1 MSTIDFIGIGAQK
14 SGTSWAYTCLY
25 EHPEVCIP
33 VKEIHF
39 FSRPRY
45 AQGTAWYE
53 AHFKKCKPGT
63 KCGEWSTSYLY
74 SEETPERI
82 HACYPNAKI
91 LAILRN
97 PVDRAYS
104 QYRNTIRSGEIPKSM
119 SFDEYSAQDDSL
131 WRQGL
136 YAEQLER
143 YFTYF
148 KKEQILIQVYED
160 IKKDP
165 VAFMRRIHTFLGID
179 PDFVSSMVHTEVNV
193 GRTPAIVGFDRVVHH
208 ISEFLRRNGF
218 DHFVHAIRKTGLTE
232 FLRKVNTVQ
241 NKKQPDKMPFD
252 VDSYKQ
258 RFVEDTT
265 RLSKILDRDMRKEW
279 NI

>member
-1 MSTIDFIGIGAQK
+1 MATIDFIGIGAQK

-45 AQGTAWYE
+45 SEGTAWYE
-53 AHFKKCKPGT
+53 NHFKHCAPGA
-63 KCGEWSTSYLY
+63 KRGEWSTSYLY
-74 SEETPERI
+74 SEEAPKRI
-82 HACYPNAKI
+82 HACYPDAKI

-104 QYRNTIRSGEIPKSM
+104 QYRNTVRSGEISKDM
-119 SFDEYSAQDDSL
+119 TFEEYSAKDEST
-131 WRQGL
+131 WKQGL

-143 YFTYF
+143 YFQYF
-148 KKEQILIQVYED
+148 KREQVLVMIYED

-165 VAFMRRIHTFLGID
+165 VAFMRRIHEFLNVE

-193 GRTPAIVGFDRVVHH
+193 GRTPKLVLIERVIHH
-208 ISEFLRRNGF
+208 VSEFLRRNGF
-218 DHFVHAIRKTGLTE
+218 DRFVHAVRKTGILDL
-232 FLRKVNTVQ
+232 FRKINTV
-241 NKKQPDKMPFD
+241 KSAKQPDTRPFD
-252 VDSYKQ
+252 GDAYKE
-258 RFVEDTT
+258 RFVADTIK
-265 RLSKILDRDMRKEW
+265 LSEMLGRDMRKEW
-279 NI
+279 GI

>member
-1 MSTIDFIGIGAQK
+1 MATIDFIGIGAQK

-45 AQGTAWYE
+45 SEGIAWYE
-53 AHFKKCKPGT
+53 DHFKKCGEGK
-63 KCGEWSTSYLY
+63 KRGEWSTSYLY
-74 SEETPERI
+74 STEAPERI
-82 HACYPNAKI
+82 HAAYPDVKI

-104 QYRNTIRSGEIPKSM
+104 QYRNTVRSGEISKDM
-119 SFDEYSAQDDSL
+119 SFDEYSMKDESV

-143 YFTYF
+143 YLKYF
-148 KKEQILIQVYED
+148 KKEQMLVLVYED
-160 IKKDP
+160 IQKDP
-165 VAFMRRIHTFLGID
+165 ILFMKQIHEFLGID

-193 GRTPAIVGFDRVVHH
+193 GRTPALVGIERVIHH
-208 ISEFLRRNGF
+208 VSEFLRRNGF
-218 DHFVHAIRKTGLTE
+218 DRFVHAIRKTGIMDV
-232 FLRKVNTVQ
+232 FRKINTV
-241 NKKQPDKMPFD
+241 KSAKQPDAKPFD
-252 VDSYKQ
+252 AHVYKE
-258 RFVEDTT
+258 RFVEDTA
-265 RLSKILDRDMRKEW
+265 RLGEILGRDMRKEW
-279 NI
+279 GI